1 MHKKWGNKDKKKV
14 VMRANVL
21 RVPYTQ
27 ERYNEKCYRTAAPVK
42 CHCVS
47 RNGSL
52 QLPVK
57 RGGGVHRGAPSPCA
71 ATPPRLALYGRSG
84 AERWVRIQ
92 PAACSAVV
100 CPHADVL
107 RGPPMMK
114 KLKVQRHLLEGSY
127 GERLPFFHGHIFENS
142 PTASKVN
149 GLSIPVRRI
158 NAQKW
163 CPVPGMHFQ
172 LYGNGSE
179 DFRAFAYHKR
189 GNILLKTS
197 RVLDREARS
206 EYMLS
211 LGLCCQTCVSESV
224 VFEVASI
231 KVDVL
236 DANDH
241 EPTFRSADTLHITLD
256 DTTAL
261 RSVVYKIDAVDADS
275 GKNAELTY
283 ISVPKNS
290 SFYVVPKTGEVL
302 LVDSILGLP
311 SEVKFCVFAR
321 DHGWPPLTSKGVV
334 VTISPHRWATR
345 PADLSGSG
353 RAGRSPRA
361 LLDPGTVVSLNV
373 SEDASIG
380 SVIASLSP
388 ARFQSAS
395 YELIYPESESSPISV
410 ARDSGDITITRRLDR
425 ETEPFVELSVKIQ
438 DKRGIYCFV
447 VIVPY
452 FNRLLHMVKLCCHLD
467 TSHFISG
474 APEQACHF
482 HHIHI
487 ELPVY
492 MQHWLIP
499 QMELREP
506 EEMLESNSSA
516 HEEELFKS
524 YRIHYYQ
531 RYERLGQAVMLGHG
545 HRMWLYEQELRQ
557 RLYNTNM
564 SLFNTCSSP
573 NRPLC
578 QDWYLNKVKL
588 KITDVNDNIP
598 EWNMKPYPYLAVVS
612 PEASAGTFVYQLQAY
627 DRDEGKSGEVEYF
640 LSDGGD
646 GCFAVEKKTG
656 QVVTTGLVLQRDRE
670 YLLSVVALDGLGS
683 RSAPAMLSVVAGA
696 RAPQFTNASYAI
708 SIPEN
713 TPEGQPFLG
722 VFAIS
727 FQRQPVSYSLLIN
740 PSSLFV
746 IRQETGE
753 ISLTRTLDYES
764 DQRRYL
770 LMVRASEEPSSLS
783 TATEVQVLITDEND
797 CVPEFLQSIYSVDG
811 VPETVTTATSLLQVL
826 ATDCDSGLN
835 AELTYYT
842 LSADFSIS
850 PHGTVFPAAR
860 LDYEKPNHLYEFVV
874 MAVDGGDEP
883 HSGTATVRVRM
894 ANINDEAPEFS
905 QPVYRTFVSEDAGP
919 NTLVATVLAKD
930 PDGDGIIYS
939 IAAGNEEGN
948 FVIDSQKGLIRLRS
962 TPLPKLQGLEYILN
976 VTATD
981 DNASGGPQPLSS
993 TARVI
998 VGVDDVNN
1006 NKPVFEECQQY
1017 REQASVLE
1025 NQPTGTFVLQ
1035 VHAVDADEGANGKV
1049 KYGLMHRDS
1058 VMPAFKIHPDTGV
1071 IVTARRFDRERQR
1084 EYSVTV
1090 TATDWAEEPLIGIC
1104 QLTVQILDQN
1114 DNSPKFENLR
1124 YEYFL
1129 REDTLVGT
1137 SFLRV
1142 AAHDDDFG
1150 TNAAITYSM
1159 SLEQPEYLRVNPV
1172 TGWVYVNQPISQRTY
1187 ITWDIIATDGGN
1199 RSTSVELAV
1208 TITNVK
1214 NQPPQWEKESYS
1226 VVIPENTARDTPIV
1240 TIKAT
1245 SHLGD
1250 PRVTYNLEDGMV
1262 PETNM
1267 PVRFYLSP
1275 NREDGSASILVSEPL
1290 DYETTPFF
1298 SLRVRAQNVA
1308 AVPLAAFTTV
1318 YVNITD
1324 VNDNVPFFTSSIYEA
1339 LVTEG
1344 AQIGTMVLQVSAH
1357 DKDLGLN
1364 GQITYSLLSDSSGDH
1379 RLFRIDPELGII
1391 YTEAVFD
1398 REARSS
1404 HLLEVQSE
1412 DGQESARPG
1421 RNKQANTDTAYVR
1434 VFISDVND
1442 NKPVFAQRLYEV
1454 GVDENAD
1461 VGLAVVTVSAND
1473 EDEGA
1478 NAKLRY
1484 QITSGNKGGVFDIEP
1499 EVGTIFIAQ
1508 PLDYEQQ
1515 KRYKLLV
1522 LASDGKWEDYAAV
1535 VVTVVNKNDEAPVFS
1550 MNEYYASV
1558 TEELDGSPVFV
1569 LQVTAN
1575 DPDKDADQGAIRYSI
1590 HGQGAES
1597 HFMINDI
1604 TGEMYAQRTL
1614 DREER
1619 AVWRFVV
1626 MATDEEGEGLTG
1638 FTDVIINVWDINDNA
1653 PTFSC
1658 APDNCHSS
1666 VAENSTPGT
1675 FVVEMTALDLDDAA
1689 VGQNAILTYR
1699 ITENAHNANNVE
1711 LFSIDST
1718 TGTISVAADGLD
1730 REFADS
1736 HLLVVEA
1743 RDGGGMTGTATATIL
1758 VTDIN
1763 DHIPKFKMDW
1773 CGAHVPETTKE
1784 DASILELNAV
1794 DPDAGTYGQLTFS
1807 VVAGDPEQQF
1817 YIVSRRLD
1825 QTGTLRL
1832 KQKLDFEKPGQQRF
1846 NLTIKVE
1853 DSDYSSLI
1861 HCLVLVED
1869 ENDNAP
1875 VFAPSSNLLLPLPED
1890 TTVGTSI
1897 IQVVATDSD
1906 SGLNG
1911 DILYSILPQSDP
1923 YGHFTV
1929 SQAGMVTVASPLDR
1943 ETVAGYELVV
1953 MATDQGNPALTG
1965 SVTVHLTL
1973 LDMNDNGPELEID
1986 YTPVL
1991 WENSPAPQVVWLNRS
2006 STLLH
2011 VVDRDS
2017 PEHGPPFSLSL
2028 PSLYSIDF
2036 HLQDHGNGSATL
2048 TALRRFDRERQS
2060 EFHLPVIMTDSGNPP
2075 MTATNTLTI
2084 TIGDQNDNA
2093 HQGGEK
2099 DVYVHSH
2106 KGRMAN
2112 AALGKVYAP
2121 DPDDWD
2127 NKSYT
2132 LETSAAKYFS
2142 LNQSSGV
2149 LTIRQN
2155 TPAGSYWLRVSVSDG
2170 VWPDV
2175 MSGVRVHVK
2184 ELEEKAILS
2193 SASLRLTGIT
2203 AKDFIDSYVEG
2214 KSRLEMFWDFLSETL
2229 SVRPGSVNIFSI
2241 ADVED
2246 KTVDIHFY
2254 VLTDNGYLRP
2264 EKLHGVLAAY
2274 KKKLQSLLRV
2284 NVSQVQVDECVRTHC
2299 KTSGGCSTQLSIGD
2313 TPTLL
2318 DSGVLSLV
2326 SVKVATF
2333 AVCGCAAREMTHQP
2347 CSSYTSNPCLNG
2359 GTCVDS
2365 QNGYRINT
2373 DGEKQPL
2380 TASVHTAF
2388 LRHCMKID
2396 GFDIISKASL
2406 SHMPAVEGQDE
2417 INWCHCPP
2425 QLEGP
2430 NCQQTRLSFLGNGYA
2445 WFPPIRP
2452 CFDSHLSLEFMTEED
2467 DGLLLYAGPLAT
2479 LMPGDAEDYIAIEL
2493 IGGTPSLKINH
2504 GSGTLVL
2511 QLTNNI
2517 GVADR
2522 RWHRLDVKSNSK
2534 EVRFTLDRCSSAI
2547 VMETEGVDSWAMTE
2561 DRSSCEIWG
2570 VTPNR
2575 DNSMTLVPQLNPP
2588 TQCQAVLLLMTN
2600 VPTQSNFPPVEKGV
2614 AVMASG
2620 VPSVACVNLGL
2631 PGHTVIK
2638 TRVQLGVR
2646 TRAAASVI
2654 LSLLSLDQNEYLRL
2668 EVIQGLLSA
2677 LFNLG
2682 DGDYNITLP
2691 YHRLDD
2697 GEWHEVE
2704 LDRYGREFTLR
2715 LDGGGGRREV
2725 TASPGQSQEIIIDPS
2740 GVILGN
2746 SFPSRLN
2753 WSFLGAWLLMYF
2765 GCLRDV
2771 RFNGRSV
2778 PLDLE
2783 QPSEGLQVVT
2793 SQGVTFGCS
2802 SEACRK
2808 HNCSPPLVCV
2818 DLWRHHECSEG
2829 YRGRHCEV
2837 ALAMFHNEDS
2847 NSLSL
2852 SSMFAISIC
2861 VMAFLVLMLGLFLY
2875 SCWRRHKGLK
2885 EGVYHVS
2892 AHHGEWEDIRENVLN
2907 YDEEGGG
2914 EQDQNAFNMVE
2925 LQRSL
2930 QPSPAQSLRYS
2941 YPQSIISYPQTKL
2954 PQDNNKKA
2962 VSNGN
2967 GSAAIAL
2974 RLAIPPSE
2982 AEMLPS
2988 PLTFRRSQKTL
2999 SFSSQDL
3006 ARYLCEVI
3014 RDMEHPG
3021 ELGTMTMPR
3030 RPSGKERGLTA
3041 VHSLSSLSASQGSEV
3056 RLQGAQSTRL
3066 DRFKTLR
3073 AVVSDLR
3080 GDSKAPEDKRD
3091 KLKESRGQLN
3101 CEKSG

>member
-1 MHKKWGNKDKKKV
+1 MICGF
-14 VMRANVL
+14 L
-21 RVPYTQ
+21 L
-27 ERYNEKCYRTAAPVK
+27 C
-42 CHCVS
+42 CLL
-47 RNGSL
+47 SL
-52 QLPVK
+52 A
-57 RGGGVHRGAPSPCA
+57 GGVK
-71 ATPPRLALYGRSG
+71 T
-84 AERWVRIQ
+84 Q
-92 PAACSAVV
+92 
-100 CPHADVL
+100 
-107 RGPPMMK
+107 
-114 KLKVQRHLLEGSY
+114 
-127 GERLPFFHGHIFENS
+127 ERLPFFHGHVFENS

-149 GLSIPVRRI
+149 GLSIPLRRV

-163 CPVPGMHFQ
+163 CPVSGMHFR

-179 DFRAFAYHKR
+179 DFRAFAHHKR

-197 RVLDREARS
+197 RVLDREALS
-206 EYMLS
+206 EYLLS
-211 LGLCCQTCVSESV
+211 VGWCCQTCASEAA
-224 VFEVASI
+224 VFQIACV

-236 DANDH
+236 DTNDH
-241 EPTFRSADTLHITLD
+241 EPTFGGADAVHITLD

-261 RSVVYKIDAVDADS
+261 RSVVYKLEALDADS
-275 GKNAELTY
+275 GNNAELTY
-283 ISVPKNS
+283 VSTPQNG

-311 SEVKFCVFAR
+311 SQVRFHVFAR

-334 VTISPHRWATR
+334 VTVAPQRWATR
-345 PADLSGSG
+345 FGELSGSG

-361 LLDPGTVVSLNV
+361 LLDPGSVVSLNV

-380 SVIASLSP
+380 SVITRLSP
-388 ARFQSAS
+388 SRFQSAA
-395 YELIYPESESSPISV
+395 YELISPEPASSAVIV
-410 ARDSGDITITRRLDR
+410 GRDSGDIVITRRLDR
-425 ETEPFVELSVKIQ
+425 ETEPVVELTVKIQ
-438 DKRGIYCFV
+438 DKRG
-447 VIVPY
+447 P
-452 FNRLLHMVKLCCHLD
+452 
-467 TSHFISG
+467 
-474 APEQACHF
+474 
-482 HHIHI
+482 
-487 ELPVY
+487 
-492 MQHWLIP
+492 
-499 QMELREP
+499 
-506 EEMLESNSSA
+506 
-516 HEEELFKS
+516 
-524 YRIHYYQ
+524 
-531 RYERLGQAVMLGHG
+531 
-545 HRMWLYEQELRQ
+545 
-557 RLYNTNM
+557 
-564 SLFNTCSSP
+564 
-573 NRPLC
+573 
-578 QDWYLNKVKL
+578 DWYLNKVKL
-588 KITDVNDNIP
+588 KINDVNDNVP

-612 PEASAGTFVYQLQAY
+612 PEAPLGTLVYQLQAL
-627 DRDEGKSGEVEYF
+627 DGDEGKSGEVEYF
-640 LSDGGD
+640 LSDGGN
-646 GCFAVEKKTG
+646 GCFAVNKKTG

-670 YLLSVVALDGLGS
+670 YLLSVVALDGLGG
-683 RSAPAMLSVVAGA
+683 RSAPAMLSVVAGS
-696 RAPQFTNASYAI
+696 RAPQFTNASYSI

-713 TPEGQPFLG
+713 TPEGQPFLV

-727 FQRQPVSYSLLIN
+727 FQKQPVSYSLLIN
-740 PSSLFV
+740 PSSLFS
-746 IRQETGE
+746 IQQDTGQ

-770 LMVRASEEPSSLS
+770 LMVRASEEPGSRS
-783 TATEVQVLITDEND
+783 TATEVQVLVTDEND
-797 CVPEFLQSIYSVDG
+797 CIPEFLQSIYSVDG
-811 VPETVTTATSLLQVL
+811 IPETVTTATSLLQVL

-842 LSADFSIS
+842 LSSDFTIS
-850 PHGTVFPAAR
+850 PHGTIFPAGR
-860 LDYEKPNHLYEFVV
+860 LDYERPNHLYEFVV
-874 MAVDGGDEP
+874 MAMDGGDEP

-894 ANINDEAPEFS
+894 LNINDEAPEFS

-930 PDGDGIIYS
+930 PDGDGITYS
-939 IAAGNEEGN
+939 IVAGNEEGN
-948 FVIDSQKGLIRLRS
+948 FVIDNLKGLIRLRS
-962 TPLPKLQGLEYILN
+962 TPLPRLQGLEYVLN

-981 DNASGGPQPLSS
+981 DNASGGPHPLFS

-1006 NKPVFEECQQY
+1006 NKPVFEMCQQY

-1025 NQPTGTFVLQ
+1025 NQPAGTFVLQ

-1058 VMPAFKIHPDTGV
+1058 AMPAFRIHSDTGV
-1071 IVTARRFDRERQR
+1071 IMTAQQFDRERQR
-1084 EYSVTV
+1084 EYSITV

-1150 TNAAITYSM
+1150 SNAAITYSM
-1159 SLEQPEYLRVNPV
+1159 SLEQPEHLRVNPV
-1172 TGWVYVNQPISQRTY
+1172 TGWVFVNQPISQRTY
-1187 ITWDIIATDGGN
+1187 ITRDIIATDGGN
-1199 RSTSVELAV
+1199 KSTSVELTV

-1226 VVIPENTARDTPIV
+1226 VTIPENTVRDTPIV

-1245 SHLGD
+1245 SQLGD

-1290 DYETTPFF
+1290 DYETTAFF

-1318 YVNITD
+1318 YINITD

-1339 LVTEG
+1339 SVTEG
-1344 AQIGTMVLQVSAH
+1344 AQTRTSVLQVSAH

-1364 GQITYSLLSDSSGDH
+1364 GEITYSLLSDNSGDH
-1379 RLFRIDPELGII
+1379 HLFRIDPKLGII
-1391 YTEAVFD
+1391 HTEAVFD

-1404 HLLEVQSE
+1404 YLLEVQSE

-1421 RNKQANTDTAYVR
+1421 KNRLPNTDTAYVR
-1434 VFISDVND
+1434 IFISDVND

-1461 VGLAVVTVSAND
+1461 VGLTVVTVRADD

-1535 VVTVVNKNDEAPVFS
+1535 VVSVVNKNDEAPVFS
-1550 MNEYYASV
+1550 MNEYYGSV

-1569 LQVTAN
+1569 LQVTAT

-1597 HFMINDI
+1597 HFVINDI
-1604 TGEMYAQRTL
+1604 TGEMYAQRTM

-1653 PTFSC
+1653 PAFTC
-1658 APDNCHSS
+1658 APDNCQSS
-1666 VAENSTPGT
+1666 VGENSLPGT
-1675 FVVEMTALDLDDAA
+1675 VVMEMTAVDLDDAA

-1699 ITENAHNANNVE
+1699 ITETSHQRD
-1711 LFSIDST
+1711 SIDLFTIDSS
-1718 TGTISVAADGLD
+1718 TGTISVAAAGLD
-1730 REFADS
+1730 REFSDS
-1736 HLLVVEA
+1736 HLVVVEA
-1743 RDGGGMTGTATATIL
+1743 RDGGGMIGTATATIV
-1758 VTDIN
+1758 VTDVN
-1763 DHIPKFKMDW
+1763 DHVPKFKEDW
-1773 CGAHVPETTKE
+1773 CGAHVPESTNE
-1784 DASILELNAV
+1784 DARILELKAL
-1794 DPDAGTYGQLTFS
+1794 DLDSGTFGQLAFS
-1807 VVAGDPEQQF
+1807 IVAGDPEQRF
-1817 YIVSRRLD
+1817 YMLSHRQE

-1832 KQKLDFEKPGQQRF
+1832 KRKLDFEKPAEQRF
-1846 NLTIKVE
+1846 NLTVKVE
-1853 DSDYSSLI
+1853 DSDFSSLI
-1861 HCLVLVED
+1861 YCLIQVED

-1875 VFAPSSNLLLPLPED
+1875 MFAESYQVLSPLPED
-1890 TTVGTSI
+1890 AAVGTSI
-1897 IQVVATDSD
+1897 IQVLATDSD

-1911 DILYSILPQSDP
+1911 DILYSILTGTDP

-1929 SQAGMVTVASPLDR
+1929 SQGGVVTVAMPLDR

-1953 MATDQGNPALTG
+1953 IATDRGTPVLTG
-1965 SVTVHLTL
+1965 SVTVHFPL
-1973 LDMNDNGPELEID
+1973 LDRNDNGPEMETAYAPI
-1986 YTPVL
+1986 L
-1991 WENSPAPQVVWLNRS
+1991 WENSPVPQVVWLNKS

-2017 PEHGPPFSLSL
+2017 PDHGPPFSLSL
-2028 PSLYSIDF
+2028 PSPYTVDF
-2036 HLQDHGNGSATL
+2036 HLQDHSNGSATI

-2060 EFHLPVIMTDSGNPP
+2060 EFHLPVIMTDSGDPP

-2084 TIGDQNDNA
+2084 TIGDENDNA
-2093 HQGGEK
+2093 HQAGEK
-2099 DVYVHSH
+2099 DVYVHSR
-2106 KGRMAN
+2106 KGVVN
-2112 AALGKVYAP
+2112 AALGKVYAL

-2127 NKSYT
+2127 NKTYT

-2142 LNQSSGV
+2142 VNQSTGV
-2149 LTIRQN
+2149 MTIRQN
-2155 TPAGSYWLRVSVSDG
+2155 IPAGSYWLRVGVSDG

-2175 MSGVRVHVK
+2175 ISGVRVHVR
-2184 ELEEKAILS
+2184 ELVEKAIMS

-2203 AKDFIDSYVEG
+2203 ARDFIDSHIEG

-2229 SVRPGSVNIFSI
+2229 SVRTGSINIFSI
-2241 ADVED
+2241 ADRDE

-2254 VLTDNGYLRP
+2254 VLTDSGYLHP
-2264 EKLHGVLAAY
+2264 VTLHAVLTAHKEKLQA
-2274 KKKLQSLLRV
+2274 LLRV
-2284 NVSQVQVDECVRTHC
+2284 HVNQVQVDECVRTDC
-2299 KTSGGCSTQLSIGD
+2299 KTSSGCSTKLSISD
-2313 TPTLL
+2313 SPTLV
-2318 DSGVLSLV
+2318 DSGAFSLV
-2326 SVKVATF
+2326 SVKVTSS
-2333 AVCGCAAREMTHQP
+2333 AVCGCAARDMMHLT

-2359 GTCVDS
+2359 GTCVNT
-2365 QNGYRINT
+2365 QNGYR
-2373 DGEKQPL
+2373 
-2380 TASVHTAF
+2380 
-2388 LRHCMKID
+2388 
-2396 GFDIISKASL
+2396 
-2406 SHMPAVEGQDE
+2406 
-2417 INWCHCPP
+2417 CHCPP
-2425 QLEGP
+2425 QFDGP
-2430 NCQQTRLSFLGNGYA
+2430 DCQQTGISFLGNGYA

-2452 CFDSHLSLEFMTEED
+2452 CFDSHLSLEFMTEEED
-2467 DGLLLYAGPLAT
+2467 VLLLYAGPLAT
-2479 LMPGDAEDYIAIEL
+2479 LLPGDAEDYMAIEL
-2493 IGGTPSLKINH
+2493 ISGTPSLKINH

-2547 VMETEGVDSWAMTE
+2547 IMETEGVDSWAMTE
-2561 DRSSCEIWG
+2561 DRSSCEIRG

-2575 DNSMTLVPQLNPP
+2575 DKYLNGTHVMQLGGVYENISYEYPQLQHKHFTGCIRNLLVDTKLYDLGSPAESSN
-2588 TQCQAVLLLMTN
+2588 AVPGCSLIDDYCTNSEQFPSCGKKGRCHGEWSSFSCLCEPGFTGPRCDQVSPEFSFDGRSHVQFQLLW
-2600 VPTQSNFPPVEKGV
+2600 S
-2614 AVMASG
+2614 
-2620 VPSVACVNLGL
+2620 L
-2631 PGHTVIK
+2631 PARQ
-2638 TRVQLGVR
+2638 TRVQVGVR
-2646 TRAAASVI
+2646 TRAAAGVI
-2654 LSLLSLDQNEYLRL
+2654 LNLLSQEQNEYLRL
-2668 EVIQGLLSA
+2668 EVIQGLLA
-2677 LFNLG
+2677 VFYNLG
-2682 DGDYNITLP
+2682 DDDYNMTLP
-2691 YHRLDD
+2691 HHYLND

-2715 LDGGGGRREV
+2715 LDGGGGRREI
-2725 TASPGQSQEIIIDPS
+2725 TASPGRSQEIIIDPS
-2740 GVILGN
+2740 VVMLGN
-2746 SFPSRLN
+2746 SFPSGHNR
-2753 WSFLGAWLLMYF
+2753 SFL
-2765 GCLRDV
+2765 GCLRDL
-2771 RFNGRSV
+2771 RFNGRSI
-2778 PLDLE
+2778 PLDRDGS
-2783 QPSEGLQVVT
+2783 SEDHQVVT
-2793 SQGVTFGCS
+2793 LQGVSFGCS
-2802 SEACRK
+2802 SDACRK
-2808 HNCSPPLVCV
+2808 HHCTPPLVCV
-2818 DLWRHHECSEG
+2818 DLWRHLECRCPPGHMTKENSLGKVCIYTLCASRPCHHGTCVAHSPSRYSCHCSEG

-2837 ALAMFHNEDS
+2837 TLAMFHNEDS

-2930 QPSPAQSLRYS
+2930 QPSPAHSLRYS

-2954 PQDNNKKA
+2954 PQDNTRKGL
-2962 VSNGN
+2962 SNGN
-2967 GSAAIAL
+2967 GNAAIAL

-2982 AEMLPS
+2982 TETLPS
-2988 PLTFRRSQKTL
+2988 PLAFRRSQKTL

-3006 ARYLCEVI
+3006 ACYLCEVI
-3014 RDMEHPG
+3014 RDIDQPG
-3021 ELGTMTMPR
+3021 RFSTMTTPR
-3030 RPSGKERGLTA
+3030 CTSGKEHSLAA
-3041 VHSLSSLSASQGSEV
+3041 VRSLSSLSASQGSEI
-3056 RLQGAQSTRL
+3056 RLHEAPSTRM

-3073 AVVSDLR
+3073 AMVSDLR
-3080 GDSKAPEDKRD
+3080 GDSKTPEAQRE

-3101 CEKSG
+3101 SEKSG

>member
-1 MHKKWGNKDKKKV
+1 MIWG
-14 VMRANVL
+14 VL
-21 RVPYTQ
+21 LCCLLTPASGYQTQ
-27 ERYNEKCYRTAAPVK
+27 
-42 CHCVS
+42 
-47 RNGSL
+47 
-52 QLPVK
+52 
-57 RGGGVHRGAPSPCA
+57 
-71 ATPPRLALYGRSG
+71 
-84 AERWVRIQ
+84 
-92 PAACSAVV
+92 
-100 CPHADVL
+100 
-107 RGPPMMK
+107 
-114 KLKVQRHLLEGSY
+114 
-127 GERLPFFHGHIFENS
+127 ERLPFFHGHVFENS
-142 PTASKVN
+142 PAGSKVI
-149 GLSIPVRRI
+149 GLGIPVRRI

-163 CPVPGMHFQ
+163 CPVSGMHFK

-179 DFRAFAYHKR
+179 DFRVFAHHKR

-206 EYMLS
+206 EYLLNM
-211 LGLCCQTCVSESV
+211 GLRCQTWVSESV
-224 VFEVASI
+224 VFEVASV

-236 DANDH
+236 DTNDH
-241 EPTFRSADTLHITLD
+241 EPTFRSADAVHITLD

-261 RSVVYKIDAVDADS
+261 R
-275 GKNAELTY
+275 
-283 ISVPKNS
+283 
-290 SFYVVPKTGEVL
+290 EVL

-311 SEVKFCVFAR
+311 SKVKFCVFAR
-321 DHGWPPLTSKGVV
+321 DHGWPPLTSRGVV
-334 VTISPHRWATR
+334 VTVVPHRWATR
-345 PADLSGSG
+345 LAELAGSG
-353 RAGRSPRA
+353 RAGRRPRA
-361 LLDPGTVVSLNV
+361 LLEPGTVISLNV
-373 SEDASIG
+373 SEDANIG
-380 SVIASLSP
+380 SVITSLNP
-388 ARFQSAS
+388 TRFQSAV
-395 YELIYPESESSPISV
+395 YELIYPESESGPV
-410 ARDSGDITITRRLDR
+410 TVGRDSGDITITRRLDR
-425 ETEPFVELSVKIQ
+425 ETEPFVELTVKIQ
-438 DKRGIYCFV
+438 DKRG
-447 VIVPY
+447 P
-452 FNRLLHMVKLCCHLD
+452 
-467 TSHFISG
+467 
-474 APEQACHF
+474 
-482 HHIHI
+482 
-487 ELPVY
+487 
-492 MQHWLIP
+492 
-499 QMELREP
+499 
-506 EEMLESNSSA
+506 
-516 HEEELFKS
+516 
-524 YRIHYYQ
+524 
-531 RYERLGQAVMLGHG
+531 
-545 HRMWLYEQELRQ
+545 
-557 RLYNTNM
+557 
-564 SLFNTCSSP
+564 
-573 NRPLC
+573 
-578 QDWYLNKVKL
+578 DWYLNKVKL
-588 KITDVNDNIP
+588 KITDVNDNVP

-612 PEASAGTFVYQLQAY
+612 HEAPAGTFVYQLQAQ
-627 DRDEGKSGEVEYF
+627 DDDEGKSGELEYF

-646 GCFAVEKKTG
+646 GCFVVDKKTG
-656 QVVTTGLVLQRDRE
+656 QVVTTGLVLQQDRE

-696 RAPQFTNASYAI
+696 RAPQFTNTSYVI

-713 TPEGQPFLG
+713 TPEGQPFL
-722 VFAIS
+722 VVSAIS
-727 FQRQPVSYSLLIN
+727 FQKQPVSYSLLIN
-740 PSSLFV
+740 PSSLFS
-746 IRQETGE
+746 IRTATGE

-770 LMVRASEEPSSLS
+770 LMVRASEDPGGLS

-842 LSADFSIS
+842 LSPDFSIS
-850 PHGTVFPAAR
+850 PHGTVFPAGR
-860 LDYEKPNHLYEFVV
+860 LDYERPNHLYEFVV
-874 MAVDGGDEP
+874 MAVDSGDEP

-894 ANINDEAPEFS
+894 ANVNDEAPEFS

-939 IAAGNEEGN
+939 ITAGNEEGN
-948 FVIDSQKGLIRLRS
+948 FIIDSQKGLIRLRS
-962 TPLPKLQGLEYILN
+962 TPLPKLQGLEYVLN

-981 DNASGGPQPLSS
+981 DNASGGPHSLSS

-1058 VMPAFKIHPDTGV
+1058 AMAAFRIHPDTGV

-1084 EYSVTV
+1084 EYSITV

-1104 QLTVQILDQN
+1104 QLTIQILDQN

-1187 ITWDIIATDGGN
+1187 ITRDIVATDGGN

-1226 VVIPENTARDTPIV
+1226 VIIPENTARDTPIA

-1245 SHLGD
+1245 SQLGD

-1339 LVTEG
+1339 SVTEG
-1344 AQIGTMVLQVSAH
+1344 AQVGTSVLQVSAH

-1364 GQITYSLLSDSSGDH
+1364 GEITYSLLSDSSGDH
-1379 RLFRIDPELGII
+1379 HLFRIDPKLGII

-1404 HLLEVQSE
+1404 YLLEVQSE

-1421 RNKQANTDTAYVR
+1421 KNKQPNTDTAYVR

-1461 VGLAVVTVSAND
+1461 VGLTVVTVSAND

-1522 LASDGKWEDYAAV
+1522 LASDGKWEDYAAA

-1550 MNEYYASV
+1550 MNEYYGSV

-1569 LQVTAN
+1569 LQVTAT

-1604 TGEMYAQRTL
+1604 TGEMYAQRTM

-1666 VAENSTPGT
+1666 VAENSPPGT
-1675 FVVEMTALDLDDAA
+1675 FVVEMTAIDLDDAA

-1699 ITENAHNANNVE
+1699 IIENVHNANNVD
-1711 LFSIDST
+1711 LFTIDSS
-1718 TGTISVAADGLD
+1718 TGTISVVAEGLD

-1736 HLLVVEA
+1736 HHLVVEA
-1743 RDGGGMTGTATATIL
+1743 RDGGGMTGTATVTVV
-1758 VTDIN
+1758 VTDVN
-1763 DHIPKFKMDW
+1763 DHVPKFSEDW
-1773 CGAHVPETTKE
+1773 CGARIPESTNV
-1784 DASILELNAV
+1784 DGPILELSAV
-1794 DPDAGTYGQLTFS
+1794 DPDAGTYGQVAFS
-1807 VVAGDPEQQF
+1807 IIAGDSEQRF
-1817 YIVSRRLD
+1817 YMVSHRLE

-1832 KQKLDFEKPGQQRF
+1832 KKNLDYENPGDQRF

-1853 DSDYSSLI
+1853 DSDFSSLI
-1861 HCLVLVED
+1861 HCLVLLED

-1875 VFAPSSNLLLPLPED
+1875 VFDPSSHLLSPLPED
-1890 TTVGTSI
+1890 ATVGTSI

-1906 SGLNG
+1906 SGVNG
-1911 DILYSILPQSDP
+1911 DIYYSILPQSDP

-1929 SQAGMVTVASPLDR
+1929 SRAGVVTVSKPLDR

-1953 MATDQGNPALTG
+1953 MATDRGTPALTG
-1965 SVTVHLTL
+1965 SATVHLPL
-1973 LDMNDNGPELEID
+1973 LDMNDNGPELEAA

-2028 PSLYSIDF
+2028 PSLYSTDF
-2036 HLQDHGNGSATL
+2036 HLQDHGNSSATL

-2060 EFHLPVIMTDSGNPP
+2060 ECHLPVIMTDSGHPP
-2075 MTATNTLTI
+2075 MTVTSTLTI

-2093 HQGGEK
+2093 HQAGEK
-2099 DVYVHSH
+2099 DVYVHSR
-2106 KGRMAN
+2106 KGELMAN

-2127 NKSYT
+2127 NKTYT

-2155 TPAGSYWLRVSVSDG
+2155 TPAGSYWLRVGVSDG

-2175 MSGVRVHVK
+2175 MSGVRVHVR

-2193 SASLRLTGIT
+2193 SAS
-2203 AKDFIDSYVEG
+2203 DFIDSHVEG

-2229 SVRPGSVNIFSI
+2229 SVRPASINIFSI
-2241 ADVED
+2241 ADTAE

-2254 VLTDNGYLRP
+2254 VLTDTGYLRP
-2264 EKLHGVLAAY
+2264 EKLHGILA
-2274 KKKLQSLLRV
+2274 SLLRV
-2284 NVSQVQVDECVRTHC
+2284 NVSQVQIDECVHTDC
-2299 KTSGGCSTQLSIGD
+2299 KASSGCSTGLSISD
-2313 TPTLL
+2313 SPTLV
-2318 DSGVLSLV
+2318 DSGALSLV
-2326 SVKVATF
+2326 SVKVTST
-2333 AVCGCAAREMTHQP
+2333 AVCGCSAREMSHKP
-2347 CSSYTSNPCLNG
+2347 CASYPSNPCLNG
-2359 GTCVDS
+2359 GTCIDT
-2365 QNGYRINT
+2365 QNGYR
-2373 DGEKQPL
+2373 
-2380 TASVHTAF
+2380 
-2388 LRHCMKID
+2388 
-2396 GFDIISKASL
+2396 
-2406 SHMPAVEGQDE
+2406 
-2417 INWCHCPP
+2417 CHCPP

-2430 NCQQTRLSFLGNGYA
+2430 DCQQTRLSFLGNGYA

-2467 DGLLLYAGPLAT
+2467 DGLLLYSGPLAT
-2479 LMPGDAEDYIAIEL
+2479 LLPGDAEDYIAIEL
-2493 IGGTPSLKINH
+2493 ISGIPSLKVNH

-2511 QLTNNI
+2511 QLTNNA

-2522 RWHRLDVKSNSK
+2522 RWHRLDVRSNSK
-2534 EVRFTLDRCSSAI
+2534 VRDLLSRQ
-2547 VMETEGVDSWAMTE
+2547 GVDSWAMTE
-2561 DRSSCEIWG
+2561 DRSSCEIRG

-2575 DNSMTLVPQLNPP
+2575 DNHVLQLGGVNENITYEYPQLQYKHYTGCIRNLLVDSKLYDLGSPAESSNTIP
-2588 TQCQAVLLLMTN
+2588 GCSLIDDHCTNTEQLPSCGKRGRCHSEWSSFSCICEPGFTGPQCDH
-2600 VPTQSNFPPVEKGV
+2600 V
-2614 AVMASG
+2614 APEFSFDG
-2620 VPSVACVNLGL
+2620 RSHIQFQFLWSL
-2631 PGHTVIK
+2631 PARQ

-2646 TRAAASVI
+2646 TRAVTGVI
-2654 LSLLSLDQNEYLRL
+2654 LSLLSQEQNEYLRL
-2668 EVIQGLLSA
+2668 EVSHGRSFLSTLTA
-2677 LFNLG
+2677 LIVLF
-2682 DGDYNITLP
+2682 
-2691 YHRLDD
+2691 
-2697 GEWHEVE
+2697 
-2704 LDRYGREFTLR
+2704 LDRFGREFTLR

-2725 TASPGQSQEIIIDPS
+2725 TASPGRSQEIIIDPS
-2740 GVILGN
+2740 LVMLGN
-2746 SFPSRLN
+2746 SFPSGHNR
-2753 WSFLGAWLLMYF
+2753 SFL
-2765 GCLRDV
+2765 GCLRDL
-2771 RFNGRSV
+2771 RFNGRSI
-2778 PLDLE
+2778 PLDRE
-2783 QPSEGLQVVT
+2783 QRSEGLQVVT
-2793 SQGVTFGCS
+2793 SQGVSMGCNS
-2802 SEACRK
+2802 DACRK
-2808 HNCSPPLVCV
+2808 HHCSPPLVCV
-2818 DLWRHHECSEG
+2818 DLWRHHECRCPPGHMTKESSSGKVCVYTLCASRPCRHGTCVAHSPSRYSCHCSQG

-2837 ALAMFHNEDS
+2837 TLAMFHNEDS

-2861 VMAFLVLMLGLFLY
+2861 VMAFLGSYADYVLFYL
-2875 SCWRRHKGLK
+2875 WRHKGLK

-2914 EQDQNAFNMVE
+2914 EQDQKSKAF
-2925 LQRSL
+2925 
-2930 QPSPAQSLRYS
+2930 
-2941 YPQSIISYPQTKL
+2941 TT
-2954 PQDNNKKA
+2954 
-2962 VSNGN
+2962 
-2967 GSAAIAL
+2967 AI
-2974 RLAIPPSE
+2974 
-2982 AEMLPS
+2982 
-2988 PLTFRRSQKTL
+2988 
-2999 SFSSQDL
+2999 
-3006 ARYLCEVI
+3006 
-3014 RDMEHPG
+3014 
-3021 ELGTMTMPR
+3021 
-3030 RPSGKERGLTA
+3030 TA
-3041 VHSLSSLSASQGSEV
+3041 VLVLCV
-3056 RLQGAQSTRL
+3056 
-3066 DRFKTLR
+3066 
-3073 AVVSDLR
+3073 
-3080 GDSKAPEDKRD
+3080 
-3091 KLKESRGQLN
+3091 LN
-3101 CEKSG
+3101 INPQV

>member
-1 MHKKWGNKDKKKV
+1 MIWG
-14 VMRANVL
+14 VL
-21 RVPYTQ
+21 LCCLLT
-27 ERYNEKCYRTAAPVK
+27 
-42 CHCVS
+42 
-47 RNGSL
+47 
-52 QLPVK
+52 
-57 RGGGVHRGAPSPCA
+57 
-71 ATPPRLALYGRSG
+71 
-84 AERWVRIQ
+84 
-92 PAACSAVV
+92 PAAGYEA
-100 CPHADVL
+100 
-107 RGPPMMK
+107 
-114 KLKVQRHLLEGSY
+114 Q
-127 GERLPFFHGHIFENS
+127 ERLPFFHGHVFENS
-142 PTASKVN
+142 PPCSKVN
-149 GLSIPVRRI
+149 GLIIPVRRI
-158 NAQKW
+158 TAQKW
-163 CPVPGMHFQ
+163 CPVSGMHFK

-179 DFRAFAYHKR
+179 AFRAFAHHKR
-189 GNILLKTS
+189 GNVLLRTS
-197 RVLDREARS
+197 RVLDRETRS
-206 EYMLS
+206 EYLLS
-211 LGLCCQTCVSESV
+211 LGLCCQTCAPGSI
-224 VFEVASI
+224 VFDVASV

-236 DANDH
+236 DTNDH
-241 EPTFRSADTLHITLD
+241 EPTFRSADNIHISLH

-261 RSVVYKIDAVDADS
+261 RS
-275 GKNAELTY
+275 
-283 ISVPKNS
+283 
-290 SFYVVPKTGEVL
+290 EVL

-311 SEVKFCVFAR
+311 SK
-321 DHGWPPLTSKGVV
+321 
-334 VTISPHRWATR
+334 RWATR
-345 PADLSGSG
+345 PAELAGSA

-380 SVIASLSP
+380 SVITSLSP
-388 ARFQSAS
+388 TRFQSAS
-395 YELIYPESESSPISV
+395 YELIYPESESSPVSV
-410 ARDSGDITITRRLDR
+410 GRDTGDITITRS
-425 ETEPFVELSVKIQ
+425 PAF
-438 DKRGIYCFV
+438 
-447 VIVPY
+447 
-452 FNRLLHMVKLCCHLD
+452 
-467 TSHFISG
+467 G
-474 APEQACHF
+474 APS
-482 HHIHI
+482 
-487 ELPVY
+487 LS
-492 MQHWLIP
+492 L
-499 QMELREP
+499 
-506 EEMLESNSSA
+506 
-516 HEEELFKS
+516 
-524 YRIHYYQ
+524 HYPP
-531 RYERLGQAVMLGHG
+531 G
-545 HRMWLYEQELRQ
+545 
-557 RLYNTNM
+557 
-564 SLFNTCSSP
+564 P
-573 NRPLC
+573 
-578 QDWYLNKVKL
+578 DWYLNKVKL
-588 KITDVNDNIP
+588 KITDVNDNVP

-612 PEASAGTFVYQLQAY
+612 PEAPAGTFVYQLQAH
-627 DRDEGKSGEVEYF
+627 DGDEGKSGEVEYF

-646 GCFAVEKKTG
+646 GCFAVDKKTG
-656 QVVTTGLVLQRDRE
+656 QVVTTGLVLQRERE
-670 YLLSVVALDGLGS
+670 YLLSVVALDGMGS

-696 RAPQFTNASYAI
+696 RAPQFTNTSYAI

-713 TPEGQPFLG
+713 TPEGQPFLV

-727 FQRQPVSYSLLIN
+727 FQKQQISYSLLIN
-740 PSSLFV
+740 PSSLFS
-746 IRQETGE
+746 IQQETGE
-753 ISLTRTLDYES
+753 ISLTRTLDYEN

-770 LMVRASEEPSSLS
+770 LMVRASEEPGSLS

-811 VPETVTTATSLLQVL
+811 IPETVTTATSLLQVL

-842 LSADFSIS
+842 LSPDFSIS
-850 PHGTVFPAAR
+850 PHGTVFPARR
-860 LDYEKPNHLYEFVV
+860 LDYERPNHLYEFVV
-874 MAVDGGDEP
+874 MAVDSGDEP

-894 ANINDEAPEFS
+894 ANVNDEAPEFS

-939 IAAGNEEGN
+939 ITAGNEEEN

-962 TPLPKLQGLEYILN
+962 TPLPKLQGLEYVLN

-981 DNASGGPQPLSS
+981 DNASGGPHPLSS

-1006 NKPVFEECQQY
+1006 NKPIFEECQQY

-1058 VMPAFKIHPDTGV
+1058 AMPAFRIHPDTGV

-1084 EYSVTV
+1084 EYSITV

-1104 QLTVQILDQN
+1104 QLTIQILDQN

-1150 TNAAITYSM
+1150 TNAAITYAM
-1159 SLEQPEYLRVNPV
+1159 SLEQPEYLQVNPI

-1187 ITWDIIATDGGN
+1187 ITRDIIATDGGN

-1214 NQPPQWEKESYS
+1214 NQPPQWEKENYS

-1240 TIKAT
+1240 TVKAT
-1245 SHLGD
+1245 SQLGD

-1298 SLRVRAQNVA
+1298 SLQVRAQNVA
-1308 AVPLAAFTTV
+1308 AVPLAAFTRV

-1339 LVTEG
+1339 SVTEG
-1344 AQIGTMVLQVSAH
+1344 AQIGTSVLQVSAH

-1364 GQITYSLLSDSSGDH
+1364 GEITYSLLSDSSGDH
-1379 RLFRIDPELGII
+1379 NLFRIDSELGII

-1404 HLLEVQSE
+1404 YLLEVQSE

-1421 RNKQANTDTAYVR
+1421 KNKQPNTDTAYVR

-1515 KRYKLLV
+1515 KRYKLLI

-1550 MNEYYASV
+1550 MNEYYGSV

-1569 LQVTAN
+1569 LQVTAT

-1666 VAENSTPGT
+1666 VAENSPPGT
-1675 FVVEMTALDLDDAA
+1675 LVVEMMAVDLDDAA
-1689 VGQNAILTYR
+1689 VGQNAILTYK
-1699 ITENAHNANNVE
+1699 ITENSQNADSVD
-1711 LFSIDST
+1711 LFIIDSS
-1718 TGTISVAADGLD
+1718 TGTISVAAEGLD
-1730 REFADS
+1730 RERADT
-1736 HLLVVEA
+1736 HHVVVEA
-1743 RDGGGMTGTATATIL
+1743 RDGGGMTGTATVTIV

-1763 DHIPKFKMDW
+1763 DHVPKFREDW
-1773 CGAHVPETTKE
+1773 CGARVPESTNE
-1784 DASILELNAV
+1784 DAPILELSAV
-1794 DPDAGTYGQLTFS
+1794 DPDAGSYGHLAFS
-1807 VVAGDPEQQF
+1807 VTAGDSEQRF
-1817 YIVSRRLD
+1817 YMVSHRLE
-1825 QTGTLRL
+1825 QRGTLRL
-1832 KQKLDFEKPGQQRF
+1832 KKKLDFEQPGEQRF

-1853 DSDYSSLI
+1853 DTDFSSHI

-1875 VFAPSSNLLLPLPED
+1875 VFTPGSYLLSPLPED
-1890 TTVGTSI
+1890 VTEGTSV
-1897 IQVVATDSD
+1897 IQVVASDSD
-1906 SGLNG
+1906 SGPNG
-1911 DILYSILPQSDP
+1911 DISYSILPESDP
-1923 YGHFTV
+1923 YGHFAV
-1929 SQAGMVTVASPLDR
+1929 SGAGVVTVARPLDR

-1953 MATDQGNPALTG
+1953 MATDRGTPPLSG
-1965 SVTVHLTL
+1965 SVTVRLPL
-1973 LDMNDNGPELEID
+1973 LDVNDNGPELETAYI
-1986 YTPVL
+1986 PML
-1991 WENSPAPQVVWLNRS
+1991 WENSPVPQVVWLNRS
-2006 STLLH
+2006 STLLY
-2011 VVDRDS
+2011 VTDKDS
-2017 PEHGPPFSLSL
+2017 PEQGPPFYLSL
-2028 PSLYSIDF
+2028 PSVYSTDF

-2060 EFHLPVIMTDSGNPP
+2060 EFHLPVIMIDSGEPP

-2084 TIGDQNDNA
+2084 TIGDHNDNA
-2093 HQGGEK
+2093 HQAGEK
-2099 DVYVHSH
+2099 DVYVHSY
-2106 KGRMAN
+2106 KGRIAN

-2127 NKSYT
+2127 NKTYT

-2142 LNQSSGV
+2142 VDQSSGE
-2149 LTIRQN
+2149 LSLRQN
-2155 TPAGSYWLRVSVSDG
+2155 VPGGSYWLRVEVSDG

-2175 MSGVRVHVK
+2175 ISGVRVHVW

-2193 SASLRLTGIT
+2193 SASLRIT
-2203 AKDFIDSYVEG
+2203 AKDFIDSRVEG
-2214 KSRLEMFWDFLSETL
+2214 KSRLEAFWDFLSETL
-2229 SVRPGSVNIFSI
+2229 SVRPGSINVFSI
-2241 ADVED
+2241 ADRDE

-2264 EKLHGVLAAY
+2264 EKLHGVLAAH
-2274 KKKLQSLLRV
+2274 KKKLQSVLRA
-2284 NVSQVQVDECVRTHC
+2284 NVHQVQVDECVHTDC
-2299 KTSGGCSTQLSIGD
+2299 KTSGGCSTQLSISD
-2313 TPTLL
+2313 SSTLI
-2318 DSGVLSLV
+2318 DSGALSLV
-2326 SVKVATF
+2326 SVKVTSL
-2333 AVCGCAAREMTHQP
+2333 AVCGCAAREMTHQR
-2347 CSSYTSNPCLNG
+2347 CSSYSSNPCLNG
-2359 GTCVDS
+2359 GTCIDT
-2365 QNGYRINT
+2365 QNGYRC
-2373 DGEKQPL
+2373 Q
-2380 TASVHTAF
+2380 
-2388 LRHCMKID
+2388 
-2396 GFDIISKASL
+2396 
-2406 SHMPAVEGQDE
+2406 
-2417 INWCHCPP
+2417 CPP

-2430 NCQQTRLSFLGNGYA
+2430 DCQQMRVSFLGNGYA

-2467 DGLLLYAGPLAT
+2467 DGLLLYAGPMAT
-2479 LMPGDAEDYIAIEL
+2479 LMPGDSEDYMAIEL

-2511 QLTNNI
+2511 QLTNNV

-2522 RWHRLDVKSNSK
+2522 RWHRLDVRSNSK
-2534 EVRFTLDRCSSAI
+2534 EVRFTLDRCSTAI

-2561 DRSSCEIWG
+2561 DRSSCEIRG
-2570 VTPNR
+2570 FLFCVRSRYFNGSHVLQLGGI
-2575 DNSMTLVPQLNPP
+2575 NENMSYEYPQLQHKHYTGCIRNLRVDSKLYDLGSP
-2588 TQCQAVLLLMTN
+2588 AES
-2600 VPTQSNFPPVEKGV
+2600 SNTLPGCTLIDDHCASLEQLSSCSKRGRCHGDWGSLSCLCEKGFTGPQCDQV
-2614 AVMASG
+2614 AREFSFDGRSHIQFQLLWSLPARQT
-2620 VPSVACVNLGL
+2620 SVEV
-2631 PGHTVIK
+2631 
-2638 TRVQLGVR
+2638 GVR
-2646 TRAAASVI
+2646 TRAATGVI
-2654 LSLLSLDQNEYLRL
+2654 LSLLSQEQNEYLRL
-2668 EVIQGLLSA
+2668 EVSHGRSLPS
-2677 LFNLG
+2677 
-2682 DGDYNITLP
+2682 TLTAMI
-2691 YHRLDD
+2691 
-2697 GEWHEVE
+2697 VE
-2704 LDRYGREFTLR
+2704 LYRYGREFTLR
-2715 LDGGGGRREV
+2715 LDRGGGRREV
-2725 TASPGQSQEIIIDPS
+2725 TASPGQSQEIIIDPA
-2740 GVILGN
+2740 VVMLGN
-2746 SFPSRLN
+2746 SFPSGHNR
-2753 WSFLGAWLLMYF
+2753 SFV
-2765 GCLRDV
+2765 GCLRDL
-2771 RFNGRSV
+2771 RFNGRSIS
-2778 PLDLE
+2778 LDEE
-2783 QPSEGLQVVT
+2783 QPSEGIQVVT
-2793 SQGVTFGCS
+2793 SQGVSVGCAS
-2802 SEACRK
+2802 DACRK
-2808 HNCSPPLVCV
+2808 HHCSPPLVCM
-2818 DLWRHHECSEG
+2818 DLWRHHECRCFCVYTLCASRPCRHGTCVAHSPSRYSCHCSEG

-2837 ALAMFHNEDS
+2837 TLAMFHEDS

-2861 VMAFLVLMLGLFLY
+2861 VMAFLGSYVDYVLFHL
-2875 SCWRRHKGLK
+2875 WRHKGLK

-2914 EQDQNAFNMVE
+2914 EQDQVNVHAFQHRE
-2925 LQRSL
+2925 
-2930 QPSPAQSLRYS
+2930 
-2941 YPQSIISYPQTKL
+2941 
-2954 PQDNNKKA
+2954 
-2962 VSNGN
+2962 
-2967 GSAAIAL
+2967 
-2974 RLAIPPSE
+2974 
-2982 AEMLPS
+2982 
-2988 PLTFRRSQKTL
+2988 
-2999 SFSSQDL
+2999 
-3006 ARYLCEVI
+3006 
-3014 RDMEHPG
+3014 
-3021 ELGTMTMPR
+3021 
-3030 RPSGKERGLTA
+3030 
-3041 VHSLSSLSASQGSEV
+3041 
-3056 RLQGAQSTRL
+3056 
-3066 DRFKTLR
+3066 
-3073 AVVSDLR
+3073 
-3080 GDSKAPEDKRD
+3080 SK
-3091 KLKESRGQLN
+3091 
-3101 CEKSG
+3101 